1 MNLEV
6 NGKTITR
13 DVGMTIEDL
22 LISLDLD
29 PSSVA
34 VAINHSVVPRSLIG
48 SHSLVEADQVEII
61 RAVGGG

>member
-6 NGKTITR
+6 NGKILTR
-13 DVGMTIEDL
+13 DTGMTIKDL

-29 PSSVA
+29 PNSVA
-34 VAINHSVVPRSLIG
+34 VAINHCVVPRSLIG
-48 SHSLVEADQVEII
+48 SHSLVESDQVEII